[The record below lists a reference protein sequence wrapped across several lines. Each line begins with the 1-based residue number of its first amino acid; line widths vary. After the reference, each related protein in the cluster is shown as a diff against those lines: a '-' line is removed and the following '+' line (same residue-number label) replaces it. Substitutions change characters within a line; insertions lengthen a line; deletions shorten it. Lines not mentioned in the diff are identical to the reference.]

1 MEHCLSCRS
10 ISGEE
15 RISPGPV
22 IYEGQYWL
30 VEHAYPSSLK
40 GWLVIVLK
48 RHAEA
53 LHELTVYE
61 YAELGELQ
69 RRVIKLLHEE
79 TGCLKEYVVCYAEKA
94 GFYHIH
100 FHIIPRDTHL
110 PDKLIGG
117 KIFAMLKVE
126 KDQAVEPKEIR
137 LFCEHLKK
145 RLTRIR
151 S

>member
-1 MEHCLSCRS
+1 MDTCLSCQS
-10 ISGEE
+10 IAGEA

-30 VEHAYPSSLK
+30 VEHAYPSALK
-40 GWLVIVLK
+40 SWLVIVLK

-53 LHELTVYE
+53 LHELTVDE

-69 RRVIKLLHEE
+69 GRVIKLLHEE

-100 FHIIPRDTHL
+100 FHIIPRAANL
-110 PDKLIGG
+110 PDELIGG
-117 KIFAMLKVE
+117 KMFAMLKVE
-126 KDQAVEPKEIR
+126 KDQAVEPEEIR
-137 LFCEHLKK
+137 LFCEHIKK
-145 RLTRIR
+145 RMIEIR